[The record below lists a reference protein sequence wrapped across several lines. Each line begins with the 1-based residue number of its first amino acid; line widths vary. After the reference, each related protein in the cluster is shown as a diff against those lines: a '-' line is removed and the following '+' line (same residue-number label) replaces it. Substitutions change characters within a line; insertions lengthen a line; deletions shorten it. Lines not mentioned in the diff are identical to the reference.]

1 MDFPWCL
8 FCYIHIQSEILCFF
22 IFFSLCS
29 CDRLCIYSLNLH
41 ILLCKYLFPYLPLS
55 QEYMYL
61 DIRYCVLFIFV
72 SSPPSPENDT
82 INGLMNISW
91 IGGGWVGGQMVGG
104 MNLTKN
110 DHSELLL
117 SSLKT
122 FFTSVAQVTMVM
134 KLYLFIFLLQ
144 KYYTFSSHYYIE
156 IASWMMGRLLFS
168 H

>member
-1 MDFPWCL
+1 M
-8 FCYIHIQSEILCFF
+8 
-22 IFFSLCS
+22 
-29 CDRLCIYSLNLH
+29 
-41 ILLCKYLFPYLPLS
+41 
-55 QEYMYL
+55 
-61 DIRYCVLFIFV
+61 
-72 SSPPSPENDT
+72 
-82 INGLMNISW
+82 
-91 IGGGWVGGQMVGG
+91 GGQMVGG